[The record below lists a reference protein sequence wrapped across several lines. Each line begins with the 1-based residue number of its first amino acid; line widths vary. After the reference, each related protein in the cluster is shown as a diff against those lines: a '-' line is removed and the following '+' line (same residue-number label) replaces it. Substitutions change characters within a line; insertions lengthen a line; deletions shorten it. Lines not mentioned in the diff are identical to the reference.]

1 MKSIVVYCGSRKGN
15 RPAYAEAAQI
25 LGKTLADKNIRLVYG
40 GGNVGL
46 MGITADS
53 TMQHGGEVLG
63 IIPGFLNQLEVGH
76 NGITELRVVENMHQ
90 RKLMMHEESDG
101 IITLPGGFGTMEEI
115 FEMLTWGQLGMHQ
128 KPIGVLNVEGYYD
141 DLIAQADRMV
151 ADDFLSVRNREML
164 IVESDP
170 IRLIELLLNYVPSP
184 NPTVITPERS

>member
-15 RPAYAEAAQI
+15 RPAYAEAARI
-25 LGKTLADKNIRLVYG
+25 LGKTLAEKNIRLVYG

-46 MGITADS
+46 MGITADA
-53 TMQHGGEVLG
+53 TMQNGGEVLG

-76 NGITELRVVENMHQ
+76 TAITELRIVDNMHQ

-128 KPIGVLNVEGYYD
+128 KPIGVLNVEGYYA

-170 IRLIELLLNYVPSP
+170 IRLIDLLLKYVPSP
-184 NPTVITPERS
+184 NPIVITPERS

>member
-1 MKSIVVYCGSRKGN
+1 MKSIVVYCGSRKGH
-15 RPAYAEAAQI
+15 RPAVGEAARI
-25 LGKTLADKNIRLVYG
+25 LGKTLADKNIRLVSG

-76 NGITELRVVENMHQ
+76 SGITELRVVENMHQ

-151 ADDFLSVRNREML
+151 ADDFISVRNREML

-170 IRLIELLLNYVPSP
+170 IRLIELLVNYVPSP
-184 NPTVITPERS
+184 NPIVITPERS

>member
-15 RPAYAEAAQI
+15 RPAYGEAAQI
-25 LGKTLADKNIRLVYG
+25 LGKTLADKNIRLIYG

-151 ADDFLSVRNREML
+151 ADDFLSTRNREML

-170 IRLIELLLNYVPSP
+170 IRLIELLVNYVPSP
-184 NPTVITPERS
+184 NPIVITPERS

>member
-15 RPAYAEAAQI
+15 RPAYGEAARI

-151 ADDFLSVRNREML
+151 TDDFLSTRNREML

-170 IRLIELLLNYVPSP
+170 IRLIELLVNYVPSP
-184 NPTVITPERS
+184 NPIVITPERS

>member
-15 RPAYAEAAQI
+15 RPAYAQSAHI
-25 LGKTLADKNIRLVYG
+25 LGKTLAEKNIRLVYG

-53 TMQHGGEVLG
+53 TMLHGGEVLG

-90 RKLMMHEESDG
+90 RKLMMHEESEG

-128 KPIGVLNVEGYYD
+128 KPIGVLNVEGYYN

-151 ADDFLSVRNREML
+151 EDDFLSERNREML

-170 IRLIELLLNYVPSP
+170 IRLIESLMNYIPSP
-184 NPTVITPERS
+184 NPIVITPERS

>member
-15 RPAYAEAAQI
+15 RPAYGEAARI

-76 NGITELRVVENMHQ
+76 SGITELRVVENMHQ

-151 ADDFLSVRNREML
+151 ADDFLSTRNREML

-170 IRLIELLLNYVPSP
+170 IRLIELLVNYVPSP
-184 NPTVITPERS
+184 NPIVITPERS

>member
-15 RPAYAEAAQI
+15 RPAYAEAARI

-151 ADDFLSVRNREML
+151 ADDFLSIRNREML

-170 IRLIELLLNYVPSP
+170 IRLIELLVNYVPSP
-184 NPTVITPERS
+184 NPIVITPERS

>member
-15 RPAYAEAAQI
+15 RPAYGEAARI

-63 IIPGFLNQLEVGH
+63 IIPEFLNQLEVGH

-151 ADDFLSVRNREML
+151 TDDFLSTRNREML

-170 IRLIELLLNYVPSP
+170 IRLIELLVNYVPSP
-184 NPTVITPERS
+184 NPIVITPERS

>member
-15 RPAYAEAAQI
+15 RPAYGEAARI

-151 ADDFLSVRNREML
+151 ADDFLSTRNREML

-170 IRLIELLLNYVPSP
+170 IRLIELLVNYVPSP
-184 NPTVITPERS
+184 NPIVITPERS

>member
-15 RPAYAEAAQI
+15 RPAYGEAARI
-25 LGKTLADKNIRLVYG
+25 LGKTLADKKIRLVYG

-76 NGITELRVVENMHQ
+76 TGITELRVVENMHQ

-128 KPIGVLNVEGYYD
+128 KPIGVLNLEGYYD

-151 ADDFLSVRNREML
+151 EDDFLSVRNREML

-184 NPTVITPERS
+184 NPIVITPERS

>member
-15 RPAYAEAAQI
+15 RPAYADAAKV
-25 LGKTLADKNIRLVYG
+25 LGKTLAEKNIRLVYG

-53 TMQHGGEVLG
+53 TMQYGGEVLG

-76 NGITELRVVENMHQ
+76 TGISELRVVENMHQ

-151 ADDFLSVRNREML
+151 ADDFLSERNREML

-170 IRLIELLLNYVPSP
+170 IRLIDLLLNYVPSP
-184 NPTVITPERS
+184 NPILITPERS

>member
-1 MKSIVVYCGSRKGN
+1 MGKLLNS
-15 RPAYAEAAQI
+15 

-90 RKLMMHEESDG
+90 RKLMMH
-101 IITLPGGFGTMEEI
+101 
-115 FEMLTWGQLGMHQ
+115 
-128 KPIGVLNVEGYYD
+128 KN
-141 DLIAQADRMV
+141 RM
-151 ADDFLSVRNREML
+151 
-164 IVESDP
+164 
-170 IRLIELLLNYVPSP
+170 ELLRFLADL
-184 NPTVITPERS
+184 ERWKRFLKCSLGDN

>member
-63 IIPGFLNQLEVGH
+63 IIPEFLNQLEVGH

-151 ADDFLSVRNREML
+151 TDDFLSTRNREML

-170 IRLIELLLNYVPSP
+170 IRLIELLVNYVPSP
-184 NPTVITPERS
+184 NPIVITPERS

>member
-15 RPAYAEAAQI
+15 RPAYAEAARI

-53 TMQHGGEVLG
+53 TMLHGGEVLG

>member
-15 RPAYAEAAQI
+15 RPAYAEAARI

-170 IRLIELLLNYVPSP
+170 IRLIELLVNYVPSP
-184 NPTVITPERS
+184 NPIVITPERS